1 MAAAALGLGVSRRV
15 ECCRCIILHSNYH
28 NKNAAGTGK
37 VFGAS
42 SDGAA
47 EEPGWRQKQRETEE
61 GARRRSAG
69 QTDFFFFFAAGS
81 NPALADTSVIKSD
94 ISDTLGC
101 AREVTSSKAF
111 IIRCMTDLNIYKIG
125 FNN

>member
-1 MAAAALGLGVSRRV
+1 MQRGAERCSAPLQTGQPKNLDGGKNSGKRKKARGGGARAKLTFLGLP
-15 ECCRCIILHSNYH
+15 
-28 NKNAAGTGK
+28 
-37 VFGAS
+37 VFV
-42 SDGAA
+42 
-47 EEPGWRQKQRETEE
+47 
-61 GARRRSAG
+61 
-69 QTDFFFFFAAGS
+69 FFFLFAAGS

>member
-1 MAAAALGLGVSRRV
+1 MALGLGVSRRV
-15 ECCRCIILHSNYH
+15 ECCRCIILHSNYQSR
-28 NKNAAGTGK
+28 NAAGSCE
-37 VFGAS
+37 VFAAYL
-42 SDGAA
+42 DGPE
-47 EEPGWRQKQRETEE
+47 EEPGSRENS
-61 GARRRSAG
+61 RRGRAVMSTVVGQPRFLDLVWVFSAG
-69 QTDFFFFFAAGS
+69 L
-81 NPALADTSVIKSD
+81 NPALGDTSVIKSD

>member
-1 MAAAALGLGVSRRV
+1 MQRGAERCSAPLQTGQPKNLDGGKNSGKRKKVRGGGAARAKLTFLGLP
-15 ECCRCIILHSNYH
+15 
-28 NKNAAGTGK
+28 
-37 VFGAS
+37 
-42 SDGAA
+42 D
-47 EEPGWRQKQRETEE
+47 
-61 GARRRSAG
+61 
-69 QTDFFFFFAAGS
+69 FFFFAAGS

>member
-1 MAAAALGLGVSRRV
+1 MQRGAERCSVPLQTGQPKNLEGGKNSGKRKKVQGGGVQAKLTFLGLP
-15 ECCRCIILHSNYH
+15 N
-28 NKNAAGTGK
+28 
-37 VFGAS
+37 
-42 SDGAA
+42 
-47 EEPGWRQKQRETEE
+47 
-61 GARRRSAG
+61 
-69 QTDFFFFFAAGS
+69 FFNFLKKIFVAGS

>member
-1 MAAAALGLGVSRRV
+1 MQRGAERCSVPLQTGQPKNLDGGKNSGKRKKVRGGGARAKLTFLGLP
-15 ECCRCIILHSNYH
+15 
-28 NKNAAGTGK
+28 
-37 VFGAS
+37 
-42 SDGAA
+42 D
-47 EEPGWRQKQRETEE
+47 
-61 GARRRSAG
+61 
-69 QTDFFFFFAAGS
+69 FFFAAGS